1 MNLYITIRI
10 CIYVYL
16 LGVIVYQYM
25 FICIYIYIII
35 YPILETFKQEAT
47 LSLSIYICGF
57 CQHAFGL
64 SMHVHNLRHAHSIV
78 PSISGASDAA
88 AKLPRSLQY
97 LLAQGPRFA
106 GKGRVTR
113 WCHLGGEF
121 DWLRP
126 IFGDFGIQHFLA
138 SAFGSLEDETGWGSW
153 VGLVTPVTL
162 VAEP

>member
-1 MNLYITIRI
+1 MILYITIRI

-25 FICIYIYIII
+25 FIYIHHYIS
-35 YPILETFKQEAT
+35 YTWNLQTRGNS
-47 LSLSIYICGF
+47 LSLCIYICGF

-126 IFGDFGIQHFLA
+126 IFGDFGYNISWFHTIGISLWKSWGRDRLGFL
-138 SAFGSLEDETGWGSW
+138 LP
-153 VGLVTPVTL
+153 VGLVTPVT
-162 VAEP
+162 

>member
-1 MNLYITIRI
+1 MILYITIRI

-25 FICIYIYIII
+25 FIYIHHYIS
-35 YPILETFKQEAT
+35 YTWNLQTRGNS
-47 LSLSIYICGF
+47 LSLCIYICGF